1 MLSDG
6 ASFKA
11 QSSQLTL
18 LRRRLDGVVSGTKR
32 MGCRIA
38 LGWPQAD
45 GWLGGGLCCGT
56 VHEWVGLAGVPPMSV
71 LVHVAACAADEGG
84 EVGRAAPWLV
94 CIGREVWPTPHAVV
108 RSVGRRERTGGGE
121 LLRRMLLI
129 DPPSEA
135 DRHWAIELALRC
147 EGLIVIGD
155 ASGVDMATSR
165 RLQLA
170 AEAGHSLGLLARPP
184 SEAQAMSVAT
194 TRWLVQPVPTDA
206 AWPRWRVTL
215 ARCKG
220 LQSAQVPIGG
230 TQDDVPGLSL
240 ARVARGMVTDDRSL
254 LVEVNDAGGVVP
266 VHADIRER
274 CDPAAAVS

>member
-1 MLSDG
+1 
-6 ASFKA
+6 
-11 QSSQLTL
+11 
-18 LRRRLDGVVSGTKR
+18 VV
-32 MGCRIA
+32 
-38 LGWPQAD
+38 
-45 GWLGGGLCCGT
+45 
-56 VHEWVGLAGVPPMSV
+56 
-71 LVHVAACAADEGG
+71 VHVAARAAGGDVASGIEGD
-84 EVGRAAPWLV
+84 APWLV
-94 CIGREVWPTPHAVV
+94 CVGREVWPTPHVVV
-108 RSVGRRERTGGGE
+108 RGGGGE

-170 AEAGHSLGLLARPP
+170 AESGQSLGLLARPGR
-184 SEAQAMSVAT
+184 EAQAMSVAT

-206 AWPRWRVTL
+206 ARPRWRVTL

-220 LQSAQVPIGG
+220 LQSAQAAVGG
-230 TQDDVPGLSL
+230 TQDGVSGLSL

-254 LVEVNDAGGVVP
+254 LVEVNDAGGVVA
-266 VHADIRER
+266 VHADIGER
-274 CDPAAAVS
+274 RGSTAAAS

>member
-1 MLSDG
+1 L
-6 ASFKA
+6 
-11 QSSQLTL
+11 
-18 LRRRLDGVVSGTKR
+18 
-32 MGCRIA
+32 
-38 LGWPQAD
+38 QAD

-71 LVHVAACAADEGG
+71 LVHVAACAAHDGG

-108 RSVGRRERTGGGE
+108 RGAGQGERTEDGE

-194 TRWLVQPVPTDA
+194 TRWLVQPVATEA
-206 AWPRWRVTL
+206 ARPRWRVTL

-220 LQSAQVPIGG
+220 LQSAQLPIGG

-266 VHADIRER
+266 VHADIRVR
-274 CDPAAAVS
+274 CDPAAAAS